1 MVPKVAELGENIMD
15 PTAIARENLTNLS
28 KLYKKVE
35 RLSNI
40 CIVLYLFNT
49 CMTYIYLFLKN
60 HHAIRS
66 YI

>member
-40 CIVLYLFNT
+40 YIVLYLFNT
-49 CMTYIYLFLKN
+49 CITYVYLF
-60 HHAIRS
+60 
-66 YI
+66 